1 MDTTPLVRE
10 GSAVARPVNSVKARL
25 FEISGLAASTIS
37 LLLALVVN
45 GLSVTNDC
53 TKFGFKNT
61 TSNVSNIFYTQ
72 VTPAGWTF
80 AIWSVIYVWQL
91 VWLVYGWTF
100 AFRTSAQK
108 TISPLVYVFYTI
120 TNISNIVWI
129 YLWGNLLPQV
139 AFPFIAAMFVALWTS
154 VGIETVYLYN
164 LKPAAGAKSMKADY
178 FLAQLLVVNG
188 LVVYATWLS
197 VAWLINL
204 DIVLSYF
211 STQTATSAGTI
222 SLSVLAFEVLIYFLL
237 ENTVLDRYI
246 RYVYMVY
253 PVVLWALSGVAAAH
267 ADDANGKRNYIFT
280 LALLGISSVLFL
292 SRIVL
297 LFVFAFFRPLTKS
310 FAVKA
315 I

>member
-1 MDTTPLVRE
+1 MDATPLVRE
-10 GSAVARPVNSVKARL
+10 SSDVARPVNSPRARL
-25 FEISGLAASTIS
+25 VEISGLAASTIS

-45 GLSVTNDC
+45 GLAVTSDC

-61 TSNVSNIFYTQ
+61 TTEVSNIFYTQ

-91 VWLVYGWTF
+91 VWVAYGWTF
-100 AFRTSAQK
+100 AFRSSAQK
-108 TISPLVYVFYTI
+108 TINPLVYVFYTI
-120 TNISNIVWI
+120 TNVSNIIWI

-139 AFPFIAAMFVALWTS
+139 AFPFIATMFFALWTS

-164 LKPAAGAKSMKADY
+164 LKPAAGAKSMKTDY

-197 VAWLINL
+197 VAWLLNL

-267 ADDANGKRNYIFT
+267 ADDANKRNYIFT
-280 LALLGISSVLFL
+280 LALLGISGALFL
-292 SRIVL
+292 TRIVL

-310 FAVKA
+310 FGVKA